1 MEKYVY
7 FYETIIGSVGIAA
20 NEEYIT
26 NLYFGK
32 TPDKNLPIKETELIK
47 NAFAELKEYLEGK
60 RKKFELPLKAEG
72 TDFQKMVWN
81 ALLNIPYG
89 ETKSYQDIA
98 IEIGNPK
105 ACRAVG
111 LANNRNPIAIFIP
124 CHRVIGKNGKL
135 VGYGGGIHNK
145 EILLN
150 LEKESADC

>member
-7 FYETIIGSVGIAA
+7 FYDTLIGSVGIAA
-20 NEEYIT
+20 NEKYIT
-26 NLYFGK
+26 NVYLGK
-32 TPDKNLPIKETELIK
+32 KADENIPIKETKLIK
-47 NAFAELKEYLEGK
+47 DAFRELTEYLEGK
-60 RKKFELPLKAEG
+60 RKEFDLPLKVEG

-89 ETKSYQDIA
+89 QTKSYEDIA

-135 VGYGGGIHNK
+135 VGYGGGLQNK
-145 EILLN
+145 ELLLN
-150 LEKESADC
+150 LEKETGDF